1 VALLAQLFAN
11 GVEIDYRRAPAGSGF
26 FSGKTVVFTGTLEK
40 MGRNEAKQA
49 VEEQGGK
56 VGSSVSAKT
65 NYLVIG
71 GSPGSKAKKA
81 EELGVTVLLE
91 AQFLEKIARN

>member
-1 VALLAQLFAN
+1 V
-11 GVEIDYRRAPAGSGF
+11 RTRSGF
-26 FSGKTVVFTGTLEK
+26 FSGQTVVFTGTLEK
-40 MGRNEAKQA
+40 MGRNEAKQV

-65 NYLVIG
+65 DFLVVG

-81 EELGVTVLLE
+81 EALGVKVLLE
-91 AQFLEKIARN
+91 AEFLERIGRT

>member
-1 VALLAQLFAN
+1 MEQLFAN
-11 GVEIDYRRAPAGSGF
+11 GVEIDYQRAAVRGGF
-26 FSGKTVVFTGTLEK
+26 FAGKTVVFTGTLER
-40 MGRNEAKQA
+40 MGRSEAKQI

-65 NYLVIG
+65 DYLVIG

-81 EELGVTVLLE
+81 EELGVEVLLE
-91 AQFLEKIARN
+91 PEFLVHVARG